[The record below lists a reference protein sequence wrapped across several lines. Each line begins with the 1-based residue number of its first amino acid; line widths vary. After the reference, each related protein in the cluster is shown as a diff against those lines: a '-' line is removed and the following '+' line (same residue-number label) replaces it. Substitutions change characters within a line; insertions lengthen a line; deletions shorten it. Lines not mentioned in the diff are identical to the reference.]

1 MREKEMIAIW
11 LNILTEAKERGTV
24 IVYKYRGWSY
34 PVDLIND
41 IKNNPTSKKHVS
53 DYKGYISGGNY
64 VREEY

>member
-41 IKNNPTSKKHVS
+41 IKNNPTSKKTR
-53 DYKGYISGGNY
+53 
-64 VREEY
+64 VRL